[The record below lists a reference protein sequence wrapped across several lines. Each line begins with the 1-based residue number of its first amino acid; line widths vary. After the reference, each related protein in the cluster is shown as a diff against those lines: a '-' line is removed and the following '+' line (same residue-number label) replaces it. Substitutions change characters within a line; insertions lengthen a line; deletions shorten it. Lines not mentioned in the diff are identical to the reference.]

1 MELKEFIKA
10 AITDITDAVYEL
22 QKDLNNGTIVN
33 PTLATGK
40 EGITVVLVNDE
51 TRMMERLN
59 FDIAVTV
66 SETTET
72 DGKVKA
78 GISIFGAKLGTESTG
93 KSENVSR
100 MTFSIPLLLPAT
112 HVKTPLE
119 ISRERRPKSRL
130 GQQ

>member
-10 AITDITDAVYEL
+10 AISDITDAVHEL
-22 QKDLNNGTIVN
+22 QDELTNGTIVN
-33 PTLATGK
+33 PTIETGK
-40 EGITVVLVNDE
+40 QGEAVLVNNE
-51 TRMMERLN
+51 VRMMERLN

-119 ISRERRPKSRL
+119 ISRERRAKSRL

>member
-93 KSENVSR
+93 KSENMSR

>member
-10 AITDITDAVYEL
+10 AISDITDAVHEL
-22 QKDLNNGTIVN
+22 QDELTNGTIVN
-33 PTLATGK
+33 PTIETGK
-40 EGITVVLVNDE
+40 QGEAELVNNE
-51 TRMMERLN
+51 VRMMERLN

-66 SETTET
+66 SETTEL

-78 GISIFGAKLGTESTG
+78 GISVFGAKIGAESTG
-93 KSENVSR
+93 KSENMSR

-119 ISRERRPKSRL
+119 IMRENRPKSRL
-130 GQQ
+130 SQE